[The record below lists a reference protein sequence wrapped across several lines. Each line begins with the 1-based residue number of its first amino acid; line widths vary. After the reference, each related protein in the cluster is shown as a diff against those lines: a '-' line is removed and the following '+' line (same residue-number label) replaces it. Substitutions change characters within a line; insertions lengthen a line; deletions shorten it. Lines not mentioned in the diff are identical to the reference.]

1 VQELLQDLQHTVS
14 TIVQIASGER
24 PNRQYE
30 SEDDDEEDSLDDTN
44 ANEEQRV
51 EAGGLLLADQSSS
64 MNNIDME
71 GPEIQFSEAEEL
83 FESVKATIASL
94 FRISILIR
102 NASPRDR
109 FVKALS
115 SRRARFDETFDIS
128 HVSHKFP
135 KVSAEDKT
143 WLKEWLGKAIT
154 QRRQYLRY
162 ARDHRNKLGEEPADL
177 WEPEISRTVLI
188 ADRHEEHSQTGRTEV
203 TSMSRLTSRLAPTT
217 ASTLQLPDVELQERD
232 MSDNM
237 SQTSYATSLGN
248 EDAEHW
254 LQLPRL
260 SDVCNES
267 PTFECPLCWTIQNI
281 NKETLWRRHCFKDLK
296 PYICTFEQCDLKFFS
311 DRRDWFD
318 HELQCHRGLWH
329 CDFCAAEFSS
339 ATTFQKHI
347 LNQHTQHV
355 SSDQLDAL
363 TEASKRHVDRIAALD
378 CPLCNE
384 WEVTLRKANPSI
396 SAEDMV
402 VVTPAQFRHHLGS
415 HMQQLALFA
424 LPRGLVETEDA
435 SEAESCHSTG
445 GAKAGSAPSAVSDSR
460 LSDTEGQ
467 SNISLTDSE
476 NLPSIWIPPSNE
488 SSIPPVE
495 VDTSFSPRSGSNA
508 SITNLGSDVSSNPPF
523 ETWESGR
530 AELNIL
536 PSVRHRRR
544 SDVSPP
550 SDRMVKDY
558 EDSSDI
564 EIDHID
570 PMHEIKED
578 HADATASPAQ
588 DSSGLPNPRV
598 ASPALDPR
606 PIPVPRVGSYERTV
620 NTQVGDD
627 GSWGGSKIEEDW
639 PEIDAGKDIKKTHT
653 DEEFQRWKEQ
663 MKAPAGEKDDRKA
676 DTPANVEPHS
686 LEDVPEISMEQLRFA
701 IHGSSQQSLV
711 DHRDKLMLD
720 ASSTFDGNS
729 YDFDTQENHLGYENR
744 GDAERESSSREE
756 QDAAQR
762 EKADSNEARFAAH
775 ITDLEHKIAQLTE
788 ENTTLHRLL
797 SGNKTPQP
805 IPHTEQPTDP
815 ALHEYVKSLSRLE
828 RIRLD
833 FEGEKLATV
842 WFLEQ
847 FI

>member
-1 VQELLQDLQHTVS
+1 
-14 TIVQIASGER
+14 
-24 PNRQYE
+24 
-30 SEDDDEEDSLDDTN
+30 
-44 ANEEQRV
+44 
-51 EAGGLLLADQSSS
+51 
-64 MNNIDME
+64 
-71 GPEIQFSEAEEL
+71 
-83 FESVKATIASL
+83 
-94 FRISILIR
+94 
-102 NASPRDR
+102 
-109 FVKALS
+109 
-115 SRRARFDETFDIS
+115 
-128 HVSHKFP
+128 
-135 KVSAEDKT
+135 
-143 WLKEWLGKAIT
+143 
-154 QRRQYLRY
+154 
-162 ARDHRNKLGEEPADL
+162 
-177 WEPEISRTVLI
+177 
-188 ADRHEEHSQTGRTEV
+188 
-203 TSMSRLTSRLAPTT
+203 
-217 ASTLQLPDVELQERD
+217 
-232 MSDNM
+232 
-237 SQTSYATSLGN
+237 
-248 EDAEHW
+248 
-254 LQLPRL
+254 
-260 SDVCNES
+260 
-267 PTFECPLCWTIQNI
+267 
-281 NKETLWRRHCFKDLK
+281 
-296 PYICTFEQCDLKFFS
+296 
-311 DRRDWFD
+311 
-318 HELQCHRGLWH
+318 
-329 CDFCAAEFSS
+329 
-339 ATTFQKHI
+339 
-347 LNQHTQHV
+347 
-355 SSDQLDAL
+355 
-363 TEASKRHVDRIAALD
+363 
-378 CPLCNE
+378 
-384 WEVTLRKANPSI
+384 
-396 SAEDMV
+396 
-402 VVTPAQFRHHLGS
+402 
-415 HMQQLALFA
+415 
-424 LPRGLVETEDA
+424 
-435 SEAESCHSTG
+435 
-445 GAKAGSAPSAVSDSR
+445 
-460 LSDTEGQ
+460 
-467 SNISLTDSE
+467 
-476 NLPSIWIPPSNE
+476 
-488 SSIPPVE
+488 
-495 VDTSFSPRSGSNA
+495 
-508 SITNLGSDVSSNPPF
+508 
-523 ETWESGR
+523 
-530 AELNIL
+530 
-536 PSVRHRRR
+536 
-544 SDVSPP
+544 
-550 SDRMVKDY
+550 MVKDY

-788 ENTTLHRLL
+788 ENTTLQRLL